1 MPSTRRKARV
11 RMSKAPPR
19 TEPTVGDAMT
29 LTTAAKISAA
39 YMLAVILCGM
49 ASGAFS
55 TTKNDS
61 IVATSQN

>member
-1 MPSTRRKARV
+1 
-11 RMSKAPPR
+11 
-19 TEPTVGDAMT
+19 MT